1 MSGSLPRAD
10 PSILDLGLKRKDTL
24 PRRITPYP
32 QPGLLPHLIRWQSAA
47 FSTESMPCSSF
58 ACPFLE
64 AVPISRCLSVSLS
77 PSFSLRPSATM
88 CPAQRHLT
96 VQPPEPV
103 PLKPIPRKSLRRQ
116 RLLQPD
122 MGLLAFNQLDSQ
134 QTR

>member
-1 MSGSLPRAD
+1 MSGSLPLAD

-64 AVPISRCLSVSLS
+64 AVPISRCLSLFFSQAESDDVSC
-77 PSFSLRPSATM
+77 SAAPHGAAPVNPFET
-88 CPAQRHLT
+88 H
-96 VQPPEPV
+96 PP
-103 PLKPIPRKSLRRQ
+103 
-116 RLLQPD
+116 
-122 MGLLAFNQLDSQ
+122 
-134 QTR
+134 